1 MKSILKKM
9 SNALQLVLAAPVKLP
24 AKVTQV
30 VKYVA
35 VALGILDAVIDDK
48 SDGPQTEKKE
58 ERGETAD

>member
-1 MKSILKKM
+1 M

-58 ERGETAD
+58 EHGETAD

>member
-1 MKSILKKM
+1 M

-48 SDGPQTEKKE
+48 SDGLQAEEKE
-58 ERGETAD
+58 EGGETPD